1 MSRDDGDRPERIEYD
16 PRWEVQPEPV
26 RGHDPANALRT
37 IAIAILALLVF
48 AAILVWLVS
57 MAPPTT

>member
-1 MSRDDGDRPERIEYD
+1 MSRGDDDRPEQIEYD
-16 PRWEVQPEPV
+16 PRWEVRPEPV
-26 RGHDPANALRT
+26 DDHDPGNALRT

-57 MAPPTT
+57 MAPPAT